1 MRSPVSP
8 YPSRARTR
16 WPVLAIVAILILAP
30 CAGAAEK
37 SDSGA
42 DKKSPEAAIRAAAD
56 AFVQAFNRGDAK
68 AVAAHW
74 TANGSL
80 TDEQGQT
87 FKGRKVI
94 EEQYA
99 ALFKQ
104 RPGARIEISVKSV
117 EILSETTA
125 VEDGIAQLI
134 AKQAGPAMA
143 GRYTA
148 VHVRD
153 GGQWLM
159 ASVRE
164 SSIPIASGFGR
175 LEDLAWLIGS
185 WKTKGDGAAVH
196 TSFRWIANKSF
207 IQRDHEVRHDGVV
220 TDSGTQIIGFD
231 PQAGQ
236 IRSWSF
242 DSSGGHGTSLWSPSP
257 EGWLI
262 ESMGTLTD
270 GTPTSSR
277 ELLIRVAGENHV
289 FGWRSFDRRAGQT
302 PLADL
307 REVVLDRVPEKR

>member
-1 MRSPVSP
+1 MRCPVSSH
-8 YPSRARTR
+8 PSRARTR

-30 CAGAAEK
+30 CAGAADK
-37 SDSGA
+37 SDSG
-42 DKKSPEAAIRAAAD
+42 KSPEAAIRATAD

-68 AVAAHW
+68 ALASHW
-74 TANGSL
+74 TAHGSL
-80 TDEQGQT
+80 TDEQGRT
-87 FKGRKVI
+87 FKGRKAI

-104 RPGARIEISVKSV
+104 HPGARIEISVTSV
-117 EILSETTA
+117 EVLTDTTA
-125 VEDGIAQLI
+125 VEDGIAQVTS
-134 AKQAGPAMA
+134 KQAGPAVA

-148 VHVRD
+148 VHVLE
-153 GGQWLM
+153 GGKWLM
-159 ASVRE
+159 ATVRE
-164 SSIPIASGFGR
+164 SSIPLASAFGR
-175 LEDLAWLIGS
+175 LEDLAWLIGN
-185 WKTKGDGAAVH
+185 WKTKGEGVAVH
-196 TSFRWIANKSF
+196 NSFRWIANKSF

-231 PQAGQ
+231 PQAGT

-257 EGWLI
+257 DGWLI
-262 ESMGTLTD
+262 ESTGTLAD

-277 ELLIRVAGENHV
+277 ELLIRIAGEDHL

-302 PLADL
+302 ALADL